1 MNIELSEHEV
11 KLLLSAI
18 TAKQKR
24 LRGSIRNNVK
34 NLTPENNVDLARMIR
49 VREMQLE
56 EYRDLKLLFEIAIN
70 KEEMI

>member
-1 MNIELSEHEV
+1 MNELSEHEV

-34 NLTPENNVDLARMIR
+34 NITPENMEELTRMIR
-49 VREMQLE
+49 IRELQMM
-56 EYRDLKLLFEIAIN
+56 EYKDLKLNLQVLIN

>member
-1 MNIELSEHEV
+1 MNELSEHEV

-34 NLTPENNVDLARMIR
+34 NITPENMEELTRMIR
-49 VREMQLE
+49 IRELQMM
-56 EYRDLKLLFEIAIN
+56 EYKDLKLNLQVLIN
-70 KEEMI
+70 KEERI